1 VFDRANRQGVLY
13 MTRRTCVLD
22 GLCCPN
28 CAAEIDEK
36 IKKLPEVKQAL
47 IDFPG
52 ALLTIEFGGDEASL
66 FETIAGI
73 ARNVDEDI
81 MLRAS

>member
-1 VFDRANRQGVLY
+1 
-13 MTRRTCVLD
+13 MTRKTYVLE

-36 IKKLPEVKQAL
+36 IKRLPEVKQASV
-47 IDFPG
+47 DFPNTR
-52 ALLTIEFGGDEASL
+52 LTVEFEGNESVL

-81 MLRAS
+81 NVKAS

>member
-1 VFDRANRQGVLY
+1 
-13 MTRRTCVLD
+13 MTRKTYILD

-36 IKKLPEVKQAL
+36 VKKLPEVKQAL
-47 IDFPG
+47 VDFPNTR
-52 ALLTIEFGGDEASL
+52 LTIEFEGGEDTLLEA
-66 FETIAGI
+66 IAGI

-81 MLRAS
+81 VVKAS